1 MGAAP
6 ARCDLGGRQAA
17 EDLGKGERRVS
28 RQATRWAILGIAAM
42 LAGFVAPPAAQAQWE
57 IKTEDG
63 KSSIKFGFLAVMRA
77 DQEEQAN
84 GEDAQ
89 NLYFRRL
96 RILMGGKLGD
106 KWSFFMETDSPNLGK
121 SNAAGVKD
129 TGDVYIQDF
138 FVSYKQSDAFNL
150 DMGMILIPLS
160 RNSTQ
165 SAATHLA
172 SDYGPYSFLN
182 SGPTASRVG
191 RDYGVQARG
200 YLAKNKFEYRAG
212 VYDGFRGTDSANDLR
227 YAGRIMFH
235 VFDPE
240 PGMFY
245 TGNNLGAK
253 HALSFGLS
261 IDSQDDYQ
269 AVGGDVFFDQKIGD
283 DMALTLQGDYIQYD
297 GGDFFAALPK
307 QDTYLI
313 EAGLLIGKFQP
324 WIQYAERDFSNAAS
338 ADQSQTWLGLNYRIQ
353 KHNKVLRF
361 AYGKLEQD
369 RASDRDV
376 FQITMQFFQF

>member
-1 MGAAP
+1 M
-6 ARCDLGGRQAA
+6 
-17 EDLGKGERRVS
+17 S
-28 RQATRWAILGIAAM
+28 RQAKRWAILGIAGL
-42 LAGFVAPPAAQAQWE
+42 LAGFAAPPAARAQWE

-77 DQEEQAN
+77 DQEELAN
-84 GEDAQ
+84 GEDSQ

-106 KWSFFMETDSPNLGK
+106 NWSFFMETDSPNLGK
-121 SNAAGVKD
+121 SDASGNKNA
-129 TGDVYIQDF
+129 GDVYIQDF
-138 FVSYKQSDAFNL
+138 FVSYKQSQAFNF
-150 DMGMILIPLS
+150 DMGMLLIPTS

-200 YLAKNKFEYRAG
+200 YLANNKFEYRAG
-212 VYDGFRGTDSANDLR
+212 VYDGFRGENSSNDLR
-227 YAGRIMFH
+227 YAGRVMFH

-245 TGNNLGAK
+245 TGTTLGAK
-253 HALSFGLS
+253 HMLSFGLS
-261 IDSQDDYQ
+261 FDTQDDYQ
-269 AVGGDVFFDQKIGD
+269 SVGGDVFYDQPIGD
-283 DMALTLQGDYIQYD
+283 NMAFTFQGDYIQYD
-297 GGDFFAALPK
+297 GGDFFTALPK

-313 EAGLLIGKFQP
+313 ELGFMVGKFQP
-324 WIQYAERDFSNAAS
+324 WIQYASRDFSNPVS

-353 KHNKVLRF
+353 KYNKVLRF

>member
-1 MGAAP
+1 M
-6 ARCDLGGRQAA
+6 
-17 EDLGKGERRVS
+17 
-28 RQATRWAILGIAAM
+28 RWAILGIAAM
-42 LAGFVAPPAAQAQWE
+42 LVGFVVPPAAQAQWE

-96 RILMGGKLGD
+96 RILMGGKLGE
-106 KWSFFMETDSPNLGK
+106 KWSFFFETDSPNIGK
-121 SNAAGVKD
+121 SDANGNK
-129 TGDVYIQDF
+129 GSSDVFIQDF
-138 FVSYKQSDAFNL
+138 FVSYKQSNAFNL
-150 DMGMILIPLS
+150 DLGMLLIPTS

-182 SGPTASRVG
+182 SGPTQSRVG

-200 YLAKNKFEYRAG
+200 YLANNKFEYRAG
-212 VYDGFRGTDSANDLR
+212 VYDGFRGQDSANDLR

-245 TGNNLGAK
+245 TGNNLGGK

-261 IDSQDDYQ
+261 LDTQDDYQ
-269 AVGGDVFFDQKIGD
+269 AVGGDFF
-283 DMALTLQGDYIQYD
+283 T
-297 GGDFFAALPK
+297 ALPK

-313 EAGLLIGKFQP
+313 ELGLMIGKFQP
-324 WIQYAERDFSNAAS
+324 WIQYAERDFSNPVS